1 MVATLVRLRWRLTLN
16 SLRVNVWALIGTIVG
31 ALYGL
36 GLLLALVAGA
46 IGLGGLGADAA
57 APVLAAAGALTVL
70 GWALVPLM
78 LTGVDSTLD
87 PRAMAAWTAPSRP
100 LAIGLAVA
108 AATGVPGVI
117 TGAGLLLPV
126 LVWAVAGQWGAA
138 RLALALAPAALA
150 TCVLLSRVV
159 VIGAG
164 VSTSRRGR
172 DRAGVIAVLAIL
184 LVSLAP
190 SLLNLGARLDSID
203 LEGLRTAARVAGLTP
218 FGWALAAPG
227 HLARG
232 ETAAAIGLSAAAL
245 ALPAALAPVW
255 ERVVGRVMTGPAR
268 SDAHSRAY
276 DGAAEGGA
284 QAGAGAAGVSGGPSG
299 AGAAAGTARV
309 LPWHRRLERVM
320 PSPAAAVAARCLRY
334 WRADPRYL
342 VQAISLV
349 VMPVL
354 LAVMIAMGRTSIVD
368 AGETASLAPGRAP
381 AVLLAAP
388 VLAALLSGW
397 GLHNDLAFDS
407 TALWTQVSASVR
419 GRDDRLGRIA
429 AAALWQAPVIAVLA
443 LGGGA
448 WTGLWRA
455 LPAVGG
461 LSAALYGCALA
472 WSSLTGVLLPYE
484 VNAPGDSPMKSRTSG
499 TAFIAA
505 LVQMVGMGVIG
516 LAAAP
521 VIAGFAVMAL
531 AGAWGWGWPFLAA
544 GALWGAGAAWAG
556 IAVGGRLLDSRGV
569 RILTTIRSWPGH
581 EEAR

>member
-16 SLRVNVWALIGTIVG
+16 SLRANVWALIGTIVG

-138 RLALALAPAALA
+138 LLALALAPAALA

-190 SLLNLGARLDSID
+190 ALLNLGTRLDSGVD

-232 ETAAAIGLSAAAL
+232 EAAAAIGLSAAAL

-268 SDAHSRAY
+268 SDARSRAY
-276 DGAAEGGA
+276 DGAAQEGGA
-284 QAGAGAAGVSGGPSG
+284 QAGGAQ
-299 AGAAAGTARV
+299 AGAAAGVSRV
-309 LPWHRRLERVM
+309 LPWHRRLEGIM

-349 VMPVL
+349 ITPVL
-354 LAVMIAMGRTSIVD
+354 LAVMIALGRTSIVD

-388 VLAALLSGW
+388 VLTALLSGW

-419 GRDDRLGRIA
+419 GRDDRLGRIV
-429 AAALWQAPVIAVLA
+429 AAALWQTPVIAVLA

-499 TAFIAA
+499 TALIAV

-544 GALWGAGAAWAG
+544 GVLWGAGATWAG

-569 RILTTIRSWPGH
+569 RILTAIRSWPGH

>member
-16 SLRVNVWALIGTIVG
+16 SLRANVWALIGTIVG

-46 IGLGGLGADAA
+46 IGLGGLGPDAA

-138 RLALALAPAALA
+138 LLALALAPAALA

-184 LVSLAP
+184 LVSLMP
-190 SLLNLGARLDSID
+190 SLLNLVARFDSID

-232 ETAAAIGLSAAAL
+232 EATAAIGLSAAAL

-255 ERVVGRVMTGPAR
+255 GRVVGRVMTGPAR
-268 SDAHSRAY
+268 SNARSRAY
-276 DGAAEGGA
+276 DGAAEE
-284 QAGAGAAGVSGGPSG
+284 GAGGTGG
-299 AGAAAGTARV
+299 AGAAAGASRV
-309 LPWHRRLERVM
+309 LPWHRRLEGIM

-419 GRDDRLGRIA
+419 GRDDRLGRIV
-429 AAALWQAPVIAVLA
+429 AAALWQTPVIAVLA

-499 TAFIAA
+499 TALIAA

-544 GALWGAGAAWAG
+544 GVLWGAGAAWAG

>member
-1 MVATLVRLRWRLTLN
+1 MVATLVRLRWCLTLN
-16 SLRVNVWALIGTIVG
+16 SLRANVWALIGTIVG

-138 RLALALAPAALA
+138 LA

-232 ETAAAIGLSAAAL
+232 EAAAAIGLSAAAL

-284 QAGAGAAGVSGGPSG
+284 QAGAG
-299 AGAAAGTARV
+299 AAGTARV

>member
-1 MVATLVRLRWRLTLN
+1 MVATLVRLKWRLTLN
-16 SLRVNVWALIGTIVG
+16 SLKNNIWALIGTAVG
-31 ALYGL
+31 TLYGL

-46 IGLGGLGADAA
+46 IGLGRLGADTA

-70 GWALVPLM
+70 GWTLVPLM

-100 LAIGLAVA
+100 LVIGLAVA
-108 AATGVPGVI
+108 AATGVPGLF

-138 RLALALAPAALA
+138 LLALALAPAALA

-172 DRAGVIAVLAIL
+172 DRAGVIAVLAVF

-190 SLLNLGARLDSID
+190 SLLNLGAWLDSGIGPQ
-203 LEGLRTAARVAGLTP
+203 GLRTAARVAGLTP

-232 ETAAAIGLSAAAL
+232 EAVAAIGLAAAAL

-255 ERVVGRVMTGPAR
+255 GRVVGRVMTGPAR
-268 SDAHSRAY
+268 SDARSRAY
-276 DGAAEGGA
+276 DGAAQGGA
-284 QAGAGAAGVSGGPSG
+284 QAGAGGGGAAS
-299 AGAAAGTARV
+299 AAAGAARV
-309 LPWHRRLERVM
+309 LPWHRRLERIM

-334 WRADPRYL
+334 WRTDPRYL
-342 VQAISLV
+342 VQVITLV

-354 LAVMIAMGRTSIVD
+354 TPVMIALGRASAIDV
-368 AGETASLAPGRAP
+368 GETSLAPGRAP

-388 VLAALLSGW
+388 ALAALLCGW

-419 GRDDRLGRIA
+419 GRDDRLGRLA
-429 AAALWQAPVIAVLA
+429 AAALWQGPVIAVLA
-443 LGGGA
+443 LVGGA
-448 WTGLWRA
+448 WTGLWHA

-461 LSAALYGCALA
+461 LSAAIYGCALA
-472 WSSLTGVLLPYE
+472 WSSLTSALLPYE
-484 VNAPGDSPMKSRTSG
+484 ANAPGDSPMKSRTSG
-499 TAFIAA
+499 TAFLAA
-505 LVQMVGMGVIG
+505 LVQMVGMGVIC

-521 VIAGFAVMAL
+521 VVAGFTAAAL
-531 AGAWGWGWPFLAA
+531 AGAWDWGWPLLAG

-556 IAVGGRLLDSRGV
+556 VVVGGRLLDSRGV
-569 RILTTIRSWPGH
+569 RILTAIRSWPGH
-581 EEAR
+581 EQAR

>member
-16 SLRVNVWALIGTIVG
+16 SLRANVWALIGTIVG

-36 GLLLALVAGA
+36 GLLIALVAGA
-46 IGLGGLGADAA
+46 IGLGGLGPDAA

-138 RLALALAPAALA
+138 LLALALAPAALA

-184 LVSLAP
+184 LVSLMP
-190 SLLNLGARLDSID
+190 SLLNLVARFDSID

-232 ETAAAIGLSAAAL
+232 EAAAAIGLSAAAL

-268 SDAHSRAY
+268 SDARSRAY
-276 DGAAEGGA
+276 DGAAEE
-284 QAGAGAAGVSGGPSG
+284 GAGGTGG
-299 AGAAAGTARV
+299 AGAAAGASRV
-309 LPWHRRLERVM
+309 LPWHRRLEGIM

-349 VMPVL
+349 IMPVL

-388 VLAALLSGW
+388 VLTALLSGW

-419 GRDDRLGRIA
+419 GRDDRLGRIV
-429 AAALWQAPVIAVLA
+429 AAALWQTPVIAVLA

-499 TAFIAA
+499 TALIAV

-544 GALWGAGAAWAG
+544 GVLWGAGAAWAG

>member
-16 SLRVNVWALIGTIVG
+16 SLRANVWALIGTVVG

-138 RLALALAPAALA
+138 LLALALAPAALA

-172 DRAGVIAVLAIL
+172 DRAGVTAVLAIL

-190 SLLNLGARLDSID
+190 ALLNLGTRLDSGVD

-232 ETAAAIGLSAAAL
+232 EAAAAIGLSAAAL

-255 ERVVGRVMTGPAR
+255 ERVVGRVMTSPAR
-268 SDAHSRAY
+268 SNARSRAY
-276 DGAAEGGA
+276 DGAAQEGGA
-284 QAGAGAAGVSGGPSG
+284 QAGGAQAGA
-299 AGAAAGTARV
+299 AGAAAGVSRV
-309 LPWHRRLERVM
+309 LPWHRRLEGIM

-349 VMPVL
+349 ITPVL
-354 LAVMIAMGRTSIVD
+354 LAVMIALGRTSIVD

-388 VLAALLSGW
+388 VLTALLSGW

-419 GRDDRLGRIA
+419 GRDDRLGRIV
-429 AAALWQAPVIAVLA
+429 AAALWQTPVIAVLA

-499 TAFIAA
+499 TALIAV

-544 GALWGAGAAWAG
+544 GVLWGAGATWAG

-569 RILTTIRSWPGH
+569 RILTAIRSWPGH

>member
-16 SLRVNVWALIGTIVG
+16 SLRANVWALIGTIVG

-36 GLLLALVAGA
+36 GLLIALVAGA
-46 IGLGGLGADAA
+46 IGLGGLGPDAA

-138 RLALALAPAALA
+138 LLALALAPAALA

-184 LVSLAP
+184 LVSLMP
-190 SLLNLGARLDSID
+190 SLLNLVARFDSID

-232 ETAAAIGLSAAAL
+232 EATAAIGLSAAAL

-268 SDAHSRAY
+268 SNARSRAY
-276 DGAAEGGA
+276 DGAAEEG
-284 QAGAGAAGVSGGPSG
+284 AGAGGTGG
-299 AGAAAGTARV
+299 AGAAAGASRV
-309 LPWHRRLERVM
+309 LPWHRRLEGIM

-349 VMPVL
+349 IMPVL

-419 GRDDRLGRIA
+419 GRDDRLGRIV
-429 AAALWQAPVIAVLA
+429 AAALWQTPVIAVLA

-499 TAFIAA
+499 TALIAA

-544 GALWGAGAAWAG
+544 GVLWGAGAAWAG

>member
-16 SLRVNVWALIGTIVG
+16 SLRANVWALIGTIVG

-36 GLLLALVAGA
+36 GLLLVLVAGA

-138 RLALALAPAALA
+138 LLALALAPAALA

-190 SLLNLGARLDSID
+190 ALLNLGTRLDSGVD

-232 ETAAAIGLSAAAL
+232 EAAAAIGLSAAAL

-268 SDAHSRAY
+268 SNARSRAY
-276 DGAAEGGA
+276 DGAAQEGGA
-284 QAGAGAAGVSGGPSG
+284 QAGGAQ
-299 AGAAAGTARV
+299 AGAAAGVSRV
-309 LPWHRRLERVM
+309 LPWHRRLEGIM

-349 VMPVL
+349 ITPVL
-354 LAVMIAMGRTSIVD
+354 LAVMIALGRTSIVD

-388 VLAALLSGW
+388 VLTALLSGW

-419 GRDDRLGRIA
+419 GRDDRLGRIV
-429 AAALWQAPVIAVLA
+429 AAALWQTPVIAVLA

-499 TAFIAA
+499 TALIAV

-544 GALWGAGAAWAG
+544 GVLWGAGATWAG

-569 RILTTIRSWPGH
+569 RILTAIRSWPGH

>member
-16 SLRVNVWALIGTIVG
+16 SLRANVWALIGTVVG

-138 RLALALAPAALA
+138 LLALALAPAALA

-190 SLLNLGARLDSID
+190 ALLNLGTRLDSGID

-232 ETAAAIGLSAAAL
+232 EAAAAIGLSAAAL

-268 SDAHSRAY
+268 SDARSRAY
-276 DGAAEGGA
+276 DGAAQAGGAQAGGA
-284 QAGAGAAGVSGGPSG
+284 QAGA
-299 AGAAAGTARV
+299 AGAAAGVSRV
-309 LPWHRRLERVM
+309 LPWHRRLEGIM

-342 VQAISLV
+342 VQAISLAIT
-349 VMPVL
+349 PVL
-354 LAVMIAMGRTSIVD
+354 LAVIIALGRTSIVD

-388 VLAALLSGW
+388 VLTALLSGW

-419 GRDDRLGRIA
+419 GRDDRLGRIV
-429 AAALWQAPVIAVLA
+429 AAALWQTPVIAVLA

-499 TAFIAA
+499 TALIAV

-544 GALWGAGAAWAG
+544 GVLWGAGATWAG

-569 RILTTIRSWPGH
+569 RILTAIRSWPGH

>member
-138 RLALALAPAALA
+138 LLALALAPAALA

-190 SLLNLGARLDSID
+190 ALLNLGTRLDSGID

-232 ETAAAIGLSAAAL
+232 EAAAAIGLSAAAL

-268 SDAHSRAY
+268 SNARSRAY
-276 DGAAEGGA
+276 DGAAQEGGA
-284 QAGAGAAGVSGGPSG
+284 QAGAAGVS
-299 AGAAAGTARV
+299 RV
-309 LPWHRRLERVM
+309 LPWHRRLEGIM

-388 VLAALLSGW
+388 VLTALLSGW

-419 GRDDRLGRIA
+419 GRDDRLGRIV
-429 AAALWQAPVIAVLA
+429 AAALWQTPVIAVLA

-499 TAFIAA
+499 TALIAV

-544 GALWGAGAAWAG
+544 GVLWGAGATWAG

-569 RILTTIRSWPGH
+569 RILTAIRSWPGH

>member
-16 SLRVNVWALIGTIVG
+16 SLRANVWALIGTIVG

-36 GLLLALVAGA
+36 GLLIALVAGA
-46 IGLGGLGADAA
+46 IGLGGLGPDAA

-138 RLALALAPAALA
+138 LLALALAPAALA

-184 LVSLAP
+184 LVSLMP
-190 SLLNLGARLDSID
+190 SLLNLVARFDSID

-232 ETAAAIGLSAAAL
+232 EATAAIGLSAAAL
-245 ALPAALAPVW
+245 ALPAALAPAW
-255 ERVVGRVMTGPAR
+255 GRVVGRVMTGPAR
-268 SDAHSRAY
+268 SNARSRAY
-276 DGAAEGGA
+276 DGAAEEG
-284 QAGAGAAGVSGGPSG
+284 AGAGGTGG
-299 AGAAAGTARV
+299 AGAAAGASRV
-309 LPWHRRLERVM
+309 LPWHRRLEGIM

-349 VMPVL
+349 IMPVL

-419 GRDDRLGRIA
+419 GRDDRLGRIV
-429 AAALWQAPVIAVLA
+429 AAALWQTPVIAVLA

-499 TAFIAA
+499 TALIAA

-544 GALWGAGAAWAG
+544 GVLWGAGAAWAG

>member
-16 SLRVNVWALIGTIVG
+16 SLRANVWALIGTIVG

-138 RLALALAPAALA
+138 LLALALAPAALA

-172 DRAGVIAVLAIL
+172 DRAGVTAVLAIL

-190 SLLNLGARLDSID
+190 ALLNLGTRLGSGVD

-232 ETAAAIGLSAAAL
+232 EAAAAIGLSAAAL

-268 SDAHSRAY
+268 SNARSRAY
-276 DGAAEGGA
+276 DGAAQEGGA
-284 QAGAGAAGVSGGPSG
+284 QAGGAQ
-299 AGAAAGTARV
+299 AGAAAGVSRV
-309 LPWHRRLERVM
+309 LPWHRRLEGIM

-342 VQAISLV
+342 VQAISLAIT
-349 VMPVL
+349 PVL
-354 LAVMIAMGRTSIVD
+354 LAVIIALGRTSIVD

-388 VLAALLSGW
+388 VLTALLSGW

-419 GRDDRLGRIA
+419 GRDDRLGRIV
-429 AAALWQAPVIAVLA
+429 AAALWQTPVIAVLA

-499 TAFIAA
+499 TALIAV

-544 GALWGAGAAWAG
+544 GVLWGAGATWAG

-569 RILTTIRSWPGH
+569 RILTAIRSWPGH

>member
-1 MVATLVRLRWRLTLN
+1 MVATLVRLKWRLTLN
-16 SLRVNVWALIGTIVG
+16 SLKNNIWALIGTAVG
-31 ALYGL
+31 TLYGL

-46 IGLGGLGADAA
+46 IGLGRLGADTA

-70 GWALVPLM
+70 GWTLVPLM

-100 LAIGLAVA
+100 LVIGLAVA
-108 AATGVPGVI
+108 AATGVPGLF

-138 RLALALAPAALA
+138 LLALALAPAALA

-172 DRAGVIAVLAIL
+172 DRAGVIAVLVVF

-190 SLLNLGARLDSID
+190 SLLNLGARLDSGIGPQ
-203 LEGLRTAARVAGLTP
+203 GLRTAARVAGLTP

-232 ETAAAIGLSAAAL
+232 EAVAAIGLAAAAL

-255 ERVVGRVMTGPAR
+255 GRVVGRVMTGPAR
-268 SDAHSRAY
+268 SDARSRAY
-276 DGAAEGGA
+276 DGGA
-284 QAGAGAAGVSGGPSG
+284 QADAGGGG
-299 AGAAAGTARV
+299 AGAAAGAARV
-309 LPWHRRLERVM
+309 LPWHRRLERIM

-334 WRADPRYL
+334 WRTDPRYL
-342 VQAISLV
+342 VQVITLV

-354 LAVMIAMGRTSIVD
+354 TPVMIALGRASAIDV
-368 AGETASLAPGRAP
+368 GETSLAPGRAS

-388 VLAALLSGW
+388 ALAALLCGW

-419 GRDDRLGRIA
+419 GRDDRLGRLA
-429 AAALWQAPVIAVLA
+429 AAALWQGPVIVVLA
-443 LGGGA
+443 LVGGV
-448 WTGLWRA
+448 WTGLWHA

-461 LSAALYGCALA
+461 LSAAIYGCALA
-472 WSSLTGVLLPYE
+472 WSSLTSALLPYE
-484 VNAPGDSPMKSRTSG
+484 ANAPGDSPMKSRTSG
-499 TAFIAA
+499 TAFLAA
-505 LVQMVGMGVIG
+505 LVQMVGMGVIC

-521 VIAGFAVMAL
+521 VVAGFTAAAL
-531 AGAWGWGWPFLAA
+531 AGAWDWGWPLLAG

-556 IAVGGRLLDSRGV
+556 AVVGGRLLDSRGV
-569 RILTTIRSWPGH
+569 RILTAIRSWPGH
-581 EEAR
+581 EQAR

>member
-16 SLRVNVWALIGTIVG
+16 SLRANVWALIGTIVG

-138 RLALALAPAALA
+138 LLALALAPAALA

-190 SLLNLGARLDSID
+190 ALLNLGTRLGSGVD

-232 ETAAAIGLSAAAL
+232 EAAAAIGLSAAAL

-268 SDAHSRAY
+268 SNARSRAY
-276 DGAAEGGA
+276 DGAAQEGAA
-284 QAGAGAAGVSGGPSG
+284 QAGA
-299 AGAAAGTARV
+299 AGAAAGVSRV
-309 LPWHRRLERVM
+309 LPWHRRLEGIM

-342 VQAISLV
+342 VQAISLAIT
-349 VMPVL
+349 PVL
-354 LAVMIAMGRTSIVD
+354 LAVIIALGRTSIVD

-388 VLAALLSGW
+388 VLTALLSGW

-419 GRDDRLGRIA
+419 GRDDRLGRIV
-429 AAALWQAPVIAVLA
+429 AAALWQTPVIAVLA

-499 TAFIAA
+499 TALIAV

-544 GALWGAGAAWAG
+544 GVLWGAGATWAG

-569 RILTTIRSWPGH
+569 RILTAIRSWPGH

>member
-16 SLRVNVWALIGTIVG
+16 SLRANVWALIGTIVG

-138 RLALALAPAALA
+138 LLALALAPAALA

-190 SLLNLGARLDSID
+190 ALLNLGTRLDSGVD

-232 ETAAAIGLSAAAL
+232 EAAAAIGLSAAAL

-268 SDAHSRAY
+268 SDARSRAY
-276 DGAAEGGA
+276 DGAAQEGGA
-284 QAGAGAAGVSGGPSG
+284 QAGA
-299 AGAAAGTARV
+299 AGAAAGVSRV
-309 LPWHRRLERVM
+309 LPWHRRLEGIM

-349 VMPVL
+349 ITPVL
-354 LAVMIAMGRTSIVD
+354 LAVMIALGRTSIVD

-388 VLAALLSGW
+388 VLTALLSGW

-419 GRDDRLGRIA
+419 GRDDRLGRIV
-429 AAALWQAPVIAVLA
+429 AAALWQTPVIAVLA

-499 TAFIAA
+499 TALIAV

-544 GALWGAGAAWAG
+544 GVLWGAGATWAG

-569 RILTTIRSWPGH
+569 RILTAIRSWPGH

>member
-16 SLRVNVWALIGTIVG
+16 SLRANVWALIGTIVG

-36 GLLLALVAGA
+36 GLLIALVAGA
-46 IGLGGLGADAA
+46 IGLGTLGPDAA

-138 RLALALAPAALA
+138 LLALALAPAALA

-184 LVSLAP
+184 LVSLMP
-190 SLLNLGARLDSID
+190 SLLNLVARFDSID

-232 ETAAAIGLSAAAL
+232 EATAAIGLSAAAL

-268 SDAHSRAY
+268 SNARSRAY
-276 DGAAEGGA
+276 DGAAEEG
-284 QAGAGAAGVSGGPSG
+284 AGAGAGGTG
-299 AGAAAGTARV
+299 GDAAAGASRV
-309 LPWHRRLERVM
+309 LPWHRRLEGIM

-349 VMPVL
+349 IMPVL

-419 GRDDRLGRIA
+419 GRDDRLGRIV
-429 AAALWQAPVIAVLA
+429 AAALWQTPVIAVLA

-499 TAFIAA
+499 TALIAA

-544 GALWGAGAAWAG
+544 GVLWGAGAAWAG

>member
-16 SLRVNVWALIGTIVG
+16 SLRANVWALIGTVVG

-138 RLALALAPAALA
+138 LLALALAPAALA

-190 SLLNLGARLDSID
+190 ALLNLGTRLDSGID

-232 ETAAAIGLSAAAL
+232 EAAAAIGLSAAAL

-268 SDAHSRAY
+268 SDARSRAY
-276 DGAAEGGA
+276 DGAAQEGGA
-284 QAGAGAAGVSGGPSG
+284 QAGAAGVS
-299 AGAAAGTARV
+299 RV
-309 LPWHRRLERVM
+309 LPWHRRLEGIM

-349 VMPVL
+349 ITPVL
-354 LAVMIAMGRTSIVD
+354 LAVIIALGRTSIVD

-388 VLAALLSGW
+388 VLTALLSGW

-419 GRDDRLGRIA
+419 GRDDRLGRIV
-429 AAALWQAPVIAVLA
+429 AAALWQTPVIAVLA

-499 TAFIAA
+499 TALIAV

-544 GALWGAGAAWAG
+544 GVLWGAGATWAG

-569 RILTTIRSWPGH
+569 RILTAIRSWPGH

>member
-16 SLRVNVWALIGTIVG
+16 SLRANVWALIGTVVG

-138 RLALALAPAALA
+138 LLALALAPAALA

-190 SLLNLGARLDSID
+190 ALLNLGTRLDSGVD

-232 ETAAAIGLSAAAL
+232 EAAAAIGLSAAAL

-268 SDAHSRAY
+268 SDARSRAY
-276 DGAAEGGA
+276 DGAAQEGGA
-284 QAGAGAAGVSGGPSG
+284 QAGGAQ
-299 AGAAAGTARV
+299 AGAAAGVSRV
-309 LPWHRRLERVM
+309 LPWHRRLEGIM

-349 VMPVL
+349 ITPVL
-354 LAVMIAMGRTSIVD
+354 LAVMIALGRTSIVD

-388 VLAALLSGW
+388 VLTALLSGW

-419 GRDDRLGRIA
+419 GRDDRLGRIV
-429 AAALWQAPVIAVLA
+429 AAALWQTPVIAVLA

-499 TAFIAA
+499 TALIAV

-544 GALWGAGAAWAG
+544 GVLWGAGATWAG

-569 RILTTIRSWPGH
+569 RILTAIRSWPGH

>member
-1 MVATLVRLRWRLTLN
+1 MVATLVRLKWRLTLN
-16 SLRVNVWALIGTIVG
+16 SLKNNIWALIGTAVG
-31 ALYGL
+31 TLYGL

-46 IGLGGLGADAA
+46 IGLGRLGADTA

-70 GWALVPLM
+70 GWTLVPLM

-100 LAIGLAVA
+100 LVIGLAVA
-108 AATGVPGVI
+108 AATGVPGLL

-138 RLALALAPAALA
+138 LLALALAPAALA

-172 DRAGVIAVLAIL
+172 DRAGVIAVLAVF

-190 SLLNLGARLDSID
+190 SLLNLGARLDSGIGPQ
-203 LEGLRTAARVAGLTP
+203 GLRTAARVAGLTP

-232 ETAAAIGLSAAAL
+232 EAVAAIGLAAAAL

-255 ERVVGRVMTGPAR
+255 GRVVGRVMTGPAR
-268 SDAHSRAY
+268 SDARSRAY
-276 DGAAEGGA
+276 DGGA
-284 QAGAGAAGVSGGPSG
+284 QADAGGGG
-299 AGAAAGTARV
+299 AGAAAGAARV
-309 LPWHRRLERVM
+309 LPWHRRLERIM

-334 WRADPRYL
+334 WRTDPRYL
-342 VQAISLV
+342 VQVITLV

-354 LAVMIAMGRTSIVD
+354 TPVMIALGRASAIDV
-368 AGETASLAPGRAP
+368 GETSLAPGRAS

-388 VLAALLSGW
+388 ALAALLCGW

-419 GRDDRLGRIA
+419 GRDDRLGRLA
-429 AAALWQAPVIAVLA
+429 AAALWQGPVIVVLA
-443 LGGGA
+443 LVGGV
-448 WTGLWRA
+448 WTGLWHA

-461 LSAALYGCALA
+461 LSAAIYGCALA
-472 WSSLTGVLLPYE
+472 WSSLTSALLPYE
-484 VNAPGDSPMKSRTSG
+484 ANAPGDSPMKSRTSG
-499 TAFIAA
+499 TAFLAA
-505 LVQMVGMGVIG
+505 LVQMVGMGVIC

-521 VIAGFAVMAL
+521 VVAGFTAAAL
-531 AGAWGWGWPFLAA
+531 AGAWDWGWPLLAG

-556 IAVGGRLLDSRGV
+556 AVVGGRLLDSRGV
-569 RILTTIRSWPGH
+569 RILTAIRSWPGH
-581 EEAR
+581 EQAR

>member
-138 RLALALAPAALA
+138 LLSLALAPAALA

-190 SLLNLGARLDSID
+190 ALLNLGTRLDSGVD

-232 ETAAAIGLSAAAL
+232 EAAAAIGLSAAAL

-268 SDAHSRAY
+268 SDARSRAY
-276 DGAAEGGA
+276 DGAAQEGGA
-284 QAGAGAAGVSGGPSG
+284 QAGAAGVS
-299 AGAAAGTARV
+299 RV
-309 LPWHRRLERVM
+309 LPWHRRLEGIM

-349 VMPVL
+349 ITPVL
-354 LAVMIAMGRTSIVD
+354 LAVMIALGRTSIVD

-388 VLAALLSGW
+388 VLTALLSGW

-419 GRDDRLGRIA
+419 GRDDRLGRIV
-429 AAALWQAPVIAVLA
+429 AAALWQTPVIAVLA

-499 TAFIAA
+499 TALIAV

-544 GALWGAGAAWAG
+544 GVLWGAGATWAG

-569 RILTTIRSWPGH
+569 RILTAIRSWPGH

>member
-1 MVATLVRLRWRLTLN
+1 MVATLVRLKWRLTLN
-16 SLRVNVWALIGTIVG
+16 SLKNNIWALIGTAVG
-31 ALYGL
+31 TLYGL

-46 IGLGGLGADAA
+46 IGLGRLGADTA

-70 GWALVPLM
+70 GWTLVPLM

-100 LAIGLAVA
+100 LVIGLAVA
-108 AATGVPGVI
+108 AATGVPGLL

-138 RLALALAPAALA
+138 LLALALAPAALA

-172 DRAGVIAVLAIL
+172 DRAGVIAVLAVF

-190 SLLNLGARLDSID
+190 SLLNLDAWLDSGIGPQ
-203 LEGLRTAARVAGLTP
+203 GLRTAARVAGLTP

-232 ETAAAIGLSAAAL
+232 EAVAAIGLAAAAL

-255 ERVVGRVMTGPAR
+255 GRVVGRVMTGPAR
-268 SDAHSRAY
+268 SDARSRAY

-284 QAGAGAAGVSGGPSG
+284 QADAGGGG
-299 AGAAAGTARV
+299 AGAAAGAARV
-309 LPWHRRLERVM
+309 LPWHRRLERIM

-334 WRADPRYL
+334 WRTDPRYL
-342 VQAISLV
+342 VQVITLV

-354 LAVMIAMGRTSIVD
+354 TPVMIALGRASAIDV
-368 AGETASLAPGRAP
+368 GETSLAPGRAS

-388 VLAALLSGW
+388 ALAALLCGW

-419 GRDDRLGRIA
+419 GRDDRLGRLA
-429 AAALWQAPVIAVLA
+429 AAALWQGPVIVVLA
-443 LGGGA
+443 LVCGA
-448 WTGLWRA
+448 WTGLWHA

-461 LSAALYGCALA
+461 LSAAIYGCALA
-472 WSSLTGVLLPYE
+472 WSSLTSALLPYE
-484 VNAPGDSPMKSRTSG
+484 ANAPGDSPMKSRTSG
-499 TAFIAA
+499 TAFLAA
-505 LVQMVGMGVIG
+505 LVQMVGMGVIC

-521 VIAGFAVMAL
+521 VVAGFTAAAL
-531 AGAWGWGWPFLAA
+531 AGAWDWGWPLLAG

-556 IAVGGRLLDSRGV
+556 AVVGGRLLDSRGV
-569 RILTTIRSWPGH
+569 RILTAIRSWPGH
-581 EEAR
+581 EQAR

>member
-16 SLRVNVWALIGTIVG
+16 SLRANVWALIGTIVG

-36 GLLLALVAGA
+36 GLLIALVAGA
-46 IGLGGLGADAA
+46 IGLGGLGPDAA

-138 RLALALAPAALA
+138 LLALALAPAALA

-184 LVSLAP
+184 LVSLMP
-190 SLLNLGARLDSID
+190 SLLNLVARFDSID

-232 ETAAAIGLSAAAL
+232 EATAAIGLSAAAL

-255 ERVVGRVMTGPAR
+255 GRVVGRVMTGPAR
-268 SDAHSRAY
+268 SNAHSRAY
-276 DGAAEGGA
+276 DGAAEEG
-284 QAGAGAAGVSGGPSG
+284 AGAGGTGG
-299 AGAAAGTARV
+299 AGAAAGASRV
-309 LPWHRRLERVM
+309 LPWHRRLEGIM

-349 VMPVL
+349 IMPVL
-354 LAVMIAMGRTSIVD
+354 LAVMIALGRTSIVD

-419 GRDDRLGRIA
+419 GRDDRLGRIV
-429 AAALWQAPVIAVLA
+429 AAALWQTPVIAVLA

-499 TAFIAA
+499 TALIAA

-544 GALWGAGAAWAG
+544 GVLWGAGAAWAG

>member
-16 SLRVNVWALIGTIVG
+16 SLRANVWALIGTIVG

-36 GLLLALVAGA
+36 GLLIALVAGA
-46 IGLGGLGADAA
+46 IGLGTLGPDAA

-138 RLALALAPAALA
+138 LLALALAPAALA

-184 LVSLAP
+184 LVSLMP
-190 SLLNLGARLDSID
+190 SLLNLVARFDSID

-232 ETAAAIGLSAAAL
+232 EATAAIGLSAAAL

-255 ERVVGRVMTGPAR
+255 GRVVGRVMTGPAR
-268 SDAHSRAY
+268 SNAHSRAY
-276 DGAAEGGA
+276 DGAAEEG
-284 QAGAGAAGVSGGPSG
+284 AGAGGTGG
-299 AGAAAGTARV
+299 ADAAAGASRV
-309 LPWHRRLERVM
+309 LPWHRRLEGIM

-349 VMPVL
+349 IMPVL

-419 GRDDRLGRIA
+419 GRDDRLGRIV
-429 AAALWQAPVIAVLA
+429 AAALWQTPVIAVLA

-499 TAFIAA
+499 TALIAA

-544 GALWGAGAAWAG
+544 GVLWGAGAAWAG

>member
-16 SLRVNVWALIGTIVG
+16 SLRANVWALIGTIVG

-138 RLALALAPAALA
+138 LLALALAPAALA

-190 SLLNLGARLDSID
+190 ALLNLGTRLDSGVD

-232 ETAAAIGLSAAAL
+232 EAAAAIGLSAAAL

-268 SDAHSRAY
+268 SNARSRAY
-276 DGAAEGGA
+276 DGAAQEGGA
-284 QAGAGAAGVSGGPSG
+284 QAGAAGVS
-299 AGAAAGTARV
+299 RV
-309 LPWHRRLERVM
+309 LPWHRRLEGIM

-349 VMPVL
+349 ITPVL
-354 LAVMIAMGRTSIVD
+354 LAVMIALGRTSIVD

-388 VLAALLSGW
+388 VLTALLSGW

-419 GRDDRLGRIA
+419 GRDDRLGRIV
-429 AAALWQAPVIAVLA
+429 AAALWQTPVIAVLA

-499 TAFIAA
+499 TVLIAV

-544 GALWGAGAAWAG
+544 GVLWGAGATWAG

-569 RILTTIRSWPGH
+569 RILTAIRSWPGH

>member
-16 SLRVNVWALIGTIVG
+16 SLRANVWALIGTIVG

-138 RLALALAPAALA
+138 LLALALAPAALA

-190 SLLNLGARLDSID
+190 ALLNLGTRLDSGID

-232 ETAAAIGLSAAAL
+232 EAAAAIGLSAAAL

-268 SDAHSRAY
+268 SDARSRAY
-276 DGAAEGGA
+276 DGAAQAGGA
-284 QAGAGAAGVSGGPSG
+284 QAGAVDAAAGVS
-299 AGAAAGTARV
+299 RV
-309 LPWHRRLERVM
+309 LPWHRRLEGIM

-342 VQAISLV
+342 VQAISLAIT
-349 VMPVL
+349 PVL
-354 LAVMIAMGRTSIVD
+354 LAVIIALGRTSIVD

-388 VLAALLSGW
+388 VLTALLSGW

-419 GRDDRLGRIA
+419 GRDDRLGRIV
-429 AAALWQAPVIAVLA
+429 AAALWQTPVIAVLA

-499 TAFIAA
+499 TALIAV

-544 GALWGAGAAWAG
+544 GVLWGAGATWAG

-569 RILTTIRSWPGH
+569 RILTAIRSWPGH

>member
-1 MVATLVRLRWRLTLN
+1 MVATLVRLKWRLTLN
-16 SLRVNVWALIGTIVG
+16 SLKNNIWALIGTAVG
-31 ALYGL
+31 TLYGL

-46 IGLGGLGADAA
+46 IGLGRLGADTA

-70 GWALVPLM
+70 GWTLVPLM

-138 RLALALAPAALA
+138 LLALALAPAALA

-232 ETAAAIGLSAAAL
+232 EAAAAIGLSAAAL

-255 ERVVGRVMTGPAR
+255 GRVVGRVMTGPAR
-268 SDAHSRAY
+268 SDARSRAY

-284 QAGAGAAGVSGGPSG
+284 QAGA
-299 AGAAAGTARV
+299 ARV
-309 LPWHRRLERVM
+309 LPWHRRLERIM

-334 WRADPRYL
+334 WRTDPRYL
-342 VQAISLV
+342 VQVITLV

-354 LAVMIAMGRTSIVD
+354 TPVMIALGRASAIDV
-368 AGETASLAPGRAP
+368 GETSLAPGRAS

-388 VLAALLSGW
+388 ALAALLCGW

-419 GRDDRLGRIA
+419 GRDDRLGRLA
-429 AAALWQAPVIAVLA
+429 AAALWQGPVIVVLA
-443 LGGGA
+443 LVGGA
-448 WTGLWRA
+448 WTGLWHA

-461 LSAALYGCALA
+461 LSAAIYGCALA
-472 WSSLTGVLLPYE
+472 WSSLTSALLPYE
-484 VNAPGDSPMKSRTSG
+484 ANAPGDSPMKSRTSG
-499 TAFIAA
+499 TAFLAA
-505 LVQMVGMGVIG
+505 LVQMVGMGVIC

-521 VIAGFAVMAL
+521 VVAGFTAAAL
-531 AGAWGWGWPFLAA
+531 AGAWDWGWPLLAG

-556 IAVGGRLLDSRGV
+556 VVVGGRLLDSRGV
-569 RILTTIRSWPGH
+569 RILTAIRSWPGH

>member
-16 SLRVNVWALIGTIVG
+16 SLRANVWALIGTIVG

-138 RLALALAPAALA
+138 LLALALAPAALA

-172 DRAGVIAVLAIL
+172 DRAGVTAVLAIL

-190 SLLNLGARLDSID
+190 ALLNLGTRLGSGVD

-232 ETAAAIGLSAAAL
+232 EAAAAIGLSAAAL

-255 ERVVGRVMTGPAR
+255 ERVVGRVMTSPAR
-268 SDAHSRAY
+268 SNARSRAY
-276 DGAAEGGA
+276 DGAAQEGGA
-284 QAGAGAAGVSGGPSG
+284 QAGGAQAGA
-299 AGAAAGTARV
+299 AGAAAGVSRV
-309 LPWHRRLERVM
+309 LPWHRRLEGIM

-349 VMPVL
+349 ITPVL
-354 LAVMIAMGRTSIVD
+354 LAVMIALGRTSIVD

-388 VLAALLSGW
+388 VLTALLSGW

-419 GRDDRLGRIA
+419 GRDDRLGRIV
-429 AAALWQAPVIAVLA
+429 AAALWQTPVIAVLA

-499 TAFIAA
+499 TALIAV

-544 GALWGAGAAWAG
+544 GVLWGAGATWAG

-569 RILTTIRSWPGH
+569 RILTAIRSWPGH

>member
-1 MVATLVRLRWRLTLN
+1 MVATLVRLKWRLTLN
-16 SLRVNVWALIGTIVG
+16 SLKNNIWALIGTAVG
-31 ALYGL
+31 TLYGL

-46 IGLGGLGADAA
+46 IGLGRLGADTA

-70 GWALVPLM
+70 GWTLVPLM

-100 LAIGLAVA
+100 LVIGLAVA
-108 AATGVPGVI
+108 AATGVPGLL

-138 RLALALAPAALA
+138 LLALVLAPAALA

-172 DRAGVIAVLAIL
+172 DRAGVIAVLAVF

-190 SLLNLGARLDSID
+190 SLLNLGARLDSGIGPQ
-203 LEGLRTAARVAGLTP
+203 GLRTAARVAGLTP

-232 ETAAAIGLSAAAL
+232 EAVVAIGLAAAAL

-255 ERVVGRVMTGPAR
+255 GRVVGRVMTGPAR
-268 SDAHSRAY
+268 SDARSRAY

-284 QAGAGAAGVSGGPSG
+284 QAGAGGGG
-299 AGAAAGTARV
+299 AAGAAAGAARV
-309 LPWHRRLERVM
+309 LPWHRRLERIM

-334 WRADPRYL
+334 WRTDPRYL
-342 VQAISLV
+342 VQVITLV

-354 LAVMIAMGRTSIVD
+354 TPVMIALGRASAIDV
-368 AGETASLAPGRAP
+368 GETSLAPGRAS

-388 VLAALLSGW
+388 ALAALLCGW

-419 GRDDRLGRIA
+419 GRDDRLGRLA
-429 AAALWQAPVIAVLA
+429 AAALWQGPVIVVLA
-443 LGGGA
+443 LVGGA
-448 WTGLWRA
+448 WTGLWHA

-461 LSAALYGCALA
+461 LSAAIYGCALA
-472 WSSLTGVLLPYE
+472 WSSLTSALLPYE
-484 VNAPGDSPMKSRTSG
+484 ANAPGDSPMKSRTSG
-499 TAFIAA
+499 TAFLAA
-505 LVQMVGMGVIG
+505 LVQMVGMGVIC

-521 VIAGFAVMAL
+521 VVAGFTAAAL
-531 AGAWGWGWPFLAA
+531 AGAWDWGWPLLAG

-556 IAVGGRLLDSRGV
+556 VVVGGRLLDSRGV
-569 RILTTIRSWPGH
+569 RILTAIRSWPGH
-581 EEAR
+581 EQAR

>member
-138 RLALALAPAALA
+138 LLALALAPAALA

-190 SLLNLGARLDSID
+190 ALLNLGTRLDSGID

-232 ETAAAIGLSAAAL
+232 EAAAAIGLSAAAL

-268 SDAHSRAY
+268 SNARSRAY
-276 DGAAEGGA
+276 DGAAQEGGA
-284 QAGAGAAGVSGGPSG
+284 QAGGAQ
-299 AGAAAGTARV
+299 AGAAAGVSRV
-309 LPWHRRLERVM
+309 LPWHRRLEGIM

-349 VMPVL
+349 ITPVL
-354 LAVMIAMGRTSIVD
+354 LAVMIALGRTSIVD

-388 VLAALLSGW
+388 VLTALLSGW

-419 GRDDRLGRIA
+419 GRDDRLGRIV
-429 AAALWQAPVIAVLA
+429 AAALWQTPVIAVLA

-499 TAFIAA
+499 TALIAV

-521 VIAGFAVMAL
+521 VIVGFAVMAL

-544 GALWGAGAAWAG
+544 GVLWGAGATWAG

-569 RILTTIRSWPGH
+569 RILTAIRSWPGH

>member
-1 MVATLVRLRWRLTLN
+1 MVATLVRLKWRLTLN
-16 SLRVNVWALIGTIVG
+16 SLKNNIWALIGTAVG
-31 ALYGL
+31 TLYGL

-46 IGLGGLGADAA
+46 IGLGRLGADTA

-70 GWALVPLM
+70 GWTLVPLM

-100 LAIGLAVA
+100 LVIGLAVA
-108 AATGVPGVI
+108 AATGVPGLL

-138 RLALALAPAALA
+138 LLALALAPAALA

-172 DRAGVIAVLAIL
+172 DRAGVIAVLAVF

-190 SLLNLGARLDSID
+190 SLLNLDAWLDSGIGPQ
-203 LEGLRTAARVAGLTP
+203 GLRTAARVAGFTP

-232 ETAAAIGLSAAAL
+232 EAVAAIGLAAAAL

-255 ERVVGRVMTGPAR
+255 GRVVGRVMTGPAR
-268 SDAHSRAY
+268 SDARSRAY

-284 QAGAGAAGVSGGPSG
+284 QAGA
-299 AGAAAGTARV
+299 ARV
-309 LPWHRRLERVM
+309 LPWHRRLERIM

-334 WRADPRYL
+334 WRTDPRYL
-342 VQAISLV
+342 VQVITLV

-354 LAVMIAMGRTSIVD
+354 TPVMIALGRASAIDV
-368 AGETASLAPGRAP
+368 GETSLAPGRAS

-388 VLAALLSGW
+388 ALAALLCGW

-419 GRDDRLGRIA
+419 GRDDRLGRLA
-429 AAALWQAPVIAVLA
+429 AAALWQGPVIAVLA
-443 LGGGA
+443 LVGGA
-448 WTGLWRA
+448 WTGLWHA

-461 LSAALYGCALA
+461 LSAAIYGCALA
-472 WSSLTGVLLPYE
+472 WSSLTSALLPYE
-484 VNAPGDSPMKSRTSG
+484 ANAPGDSPMKSRTSG
-499 TAFIAA
+499 TAFLAA
-505 LVQMVGMGVIG
+505 LVQMVGMGVIC

-521 VIAGFAVMAL
+521 VVAGFTAAAL
-531 AGAWGWGWPFLAA
+531 AGAWDWGWPLLAG

-556 IAVGGRLLDSRGV
+556 VVVGGRLLDSRGV
-569 RILTTIRSWPGH
+569 RILTAIRSWPGH
-581 EEAR
+581 EQAR

>member
-1 MVATLVRLRWRLTLN
+1 MVATLVRLKWRLTLN
-16 SLRVNVWALIGTIVG
+16 SLKNNIWALIGTAVG
-31 ALYGL
+31 TLYGL

-46 IGLGGLGADAA
+46 IGLGRLGADTA

-70 GWALVPLM
+70 GWTLVPLM

-100 LAIGLAVA
+100 LVIGLAVA
-108 AATGVPGVI
+108 AATGVPGLL

-138 RLALALAPAALA
+138 LLALALAPAALA

-172 DRAGVIAVLAIL
+172 DRAGVIAVLAVF

-190 SLLNLGARLDSID
+190 SLLNLGARLDSGIGPQ
-203 LEGLRTAARVAGLTP
+203 GLRTAARVAGLTP

-232 ETAAAIGLSAAAL
+232 EAVAAIGLAAAAL

-255 ERVVGRVMTGPAR
+255 GRVVGRVMTGPAR
-268 SDAHSRAY
+268 SDARSRAY

-284 QAGAGAAGVSGGPSG
+284 QADAGGGG
-299 AGAAAGTARV
+299 AGAAAGAARV
-309 LPWHRRLERVM
+309 LPWHRRLERIM

-334 WRADPRYL
+334 WRTDPRYL
-342 VQAISLV
+342 VQVITLV

-354 LAVMIAMGRTSIVD
+354 TPVMIALGRASAIDV
-368 AGETASLAPGRAP
+368 GETSLALGRAS

-388 VLAALLSGW
+388 ALAALLCGW

-419 GRDDRLGRIA
+419 GRDDRLGRLA
-429 AAALWQAPVIAVLA
+429 AAALWQGPVIVVLA
-443 LGGGA
+443 LVGGA
-448 WTGLWRA
+448 WTGLWHA

-461 LSAALYGCALA
+461 LSAAIYGCALA
-472 WSSLTGVLLPYE
+472 WSSLTSALLPYE
-484 VNAPGDSPMKSRTSG
+484 ANAPGDSPMKSRTSG
-499 TAFIAA
+499 TAFLAA
-505 LVQMVGMGVIG
+505 LVQMVGMGVIC

-521 VIAGFAVMAL
+521 VVAGFTAAAL
-531 AGAWGWGWPFLAA
+531 AGAWDWGWPLLAG

-556 IAVGGRLLDSRGV
+556 VVVGGRLLDSRGV
-569 RILTTIRSWPGH
+569 RILTAIRSWPGH
-581 EEAR
+581 EQAR

>member
-16 SLRVNVWALIGTIVG
+16 SLRANVWALIGTIVG

-138 RLALALAPAALA
+138 LLALALAPAALA

-232 ETAAAIGLSAAAL
+232 EAVAAIGLAAAAL

-255 ERVVGRVMTGPAR
+255 GRVVGRVMTGPAR
-268 SDAHSRAY
+268 SDARSRAY
-276 DGAAEGGA
+276 DGAAQGGAHAGEGG
-284 QAGAGAAGVSGGPSG
+284 GG
-299 AGAAAGTARV
+299 AGAAAGGARV
-309 LPWHRRLERVM
+309 LPWHRRLERIM

-334 WRADPRYL
+334 WRTDPRYL
-342 VQAISLV
+342 VQVITLV

-354 LAVMIAMGRTSIVD
+354 TPVMIALGRASAINV
-368 AGETASLAPGRAP
+368 GETSLAPGRAS

-388 VLAALLSGW
+388 ALAALLCGW

-419 GRDDRLGRIA
+419 GRDDRLGRLA
-429 AAALWQAPVIAVLA
+429 AAALWQGPVIVVLA
-443 LGGGA
+443 LVGGA
-448 WTGLWRA
+448 WTGLWHA

-461 LSAALYGCALA
+461 LSAAIYGCALA
-472 WSSLTGVLLPYE
+472 WSSLTSALLPYE
-484 VNAPGDSPMKSRTSG
+484 ANAPGDSPMKSRTSG
-499 TAFIAA
+499 TAFLAA
-505 LVQMVGMGVIG
+505 LVQMVGMGVIC

-521 VIAGFAVMAL
+521 VVAGFTAAAL
-531 AGAWGWGWPFLAA
+531 AGAWDWGWPLLAG

-556 IAVGGRLLDSRGV
+556 VVVGGRLLDSRGV
-569 RILTTIRSWPGH
+569 RILTAIRSWPGH
-581 EEAR
+581 EQAR

>member
-16 SLRVNVWALIGTIVG
+16 SLRANVWALIGTIVG

-36 GLLLALVAGA
+36 GLLIALVAGA

-138 RLALALAPAALA
+138 LLALALAPAALA

-184 LVSLAP
+184 LVSLMP
-190 SLLNLGARLDSID
+190 SLLNLVARFDSID

-232 ETAAAIGLSAAAL
+232 EATAAIGLSAAAL

-255 ERVVGRVMTGPAR
+255 GRVVGRVMTGPAR
-268 SDAHSRAY
+268 SNARSRAY
-276 DGAAEGGA
+276 DGAAEE
-284 QAGAGAAGVSGGPSG
+284 GAGGTGG
-299 AGAAAGTARV
+299 AGAAAGASRV
-309 LPWHRRLERVM
+309 LPWHRRLEGIM

-349 VMPVL
+349 IMPVL

-544 GALWGAGAAWAG
+544 GVLWGAGAAWAG

>member
-1 MVATLVRLRWRLTLN
+1 M
-16 SLRVNVWALIGTIVG
+16 
-31 ALYGL
+31 
-36 GLLLALVAGA
+36 
-46 IGLGGLGADAA
+46 AD
-57 APVLAAAGALTVL
+57 PE
-70 GWALVPLM
+70 
-78 LTGVDSTLD
+78 DD
-87 PRAMAAWTAPSRP
+87 PYPTR
-100 LAIGLAVA
+100 
-108 AATGVPGVI
+108 
-117 TGAGLLLPV
+117 
-126 LVWAVAGQWGAA
+126 
-138 RLALALAPAALA
+138 
-150 TCVLLSRVV
+150 
-159 VIGAG
+159 
-164 VSTSRRGR
+164 
-172 DRAGVIAVLAIL
+172 
-184 LVSLAP
+184 
-190 SLLNLGARLDSID
+190 
-203 LEGLRTAARVAGLTP
+203 
-218 FGWALAAPG
+218 
-227 HLARG
+227 
-232 ETAAAIGLSAAAL
+232 
-245 ALPAALAPVW
+245 
-255 ERVVGRVMTGPAR
+255 
-268 SDAHSRAY
+268 
-276 DGAAEGGA
+276 GGA
-284 QAGAGAAGVSGGPSG
+284 VEAADCEDGAGAAAPDGTAGADGATGADGAAACGNG

-309 LPWHRRLERVM
+309 LPWHRRLEGIM

-569 RILTTIRSWPGH
+569 RVLTTIRSWPGH

>member
-1 MVATLVRLRWRLTLN
+1 MVATLVRLKWRLTLN
-16 SLRVNVWALIGTIVG
+16 SLKNNIWALIGTAVG
-31 ALYGL
+31 TLYGL

-46 IGLGGLGADAA
+46 IGLGRLGADTA

-70 GWALVPLM
+70 GWTLVPLM

-100 LAIGLAVA
+100 LVIGLAVA
-108 AATGVPGVI
+108 AATGVPGLL

-138 RLALALAPAALA
+138 LLALALAPAALA

-190 SLLNLGARLDSID
+190 SLLNLGAQLDSID

-255 ERVVGRVMTGPAR
+255 ERVVGRVMTGPVR

-284 QAGAGAAGVSGGPSG
+284 QAGAG
-299 AGAAAGTARV
+299 AAGTARV

-334 WRADPRYL
+334 WRTDPRYL
-342 VQAISLV
+342 VQVITLV

-354 LAVMIAMGRTSIVD
+354 TPVMIALGRASAIDV
-368 AGETASLAPGRAP
+368 GETSLAPGRAS

-388 VLAALLSGW
+388 ALAALLCGW

-419 GRDDRLGRIA
+419 GRDDRLGRLA
-429 AAALWQAPVIAVLA
+429 AAALWQGPVIVVLA
-443 LGGGA
+443 LVCGA
-448 WTGLWRA
+448 WTGLWHA

-461 LSAALYGCALA
+461 LSAAIYGCALA
-472 WSSLTGVLLPYE
+472 WSSLTSALLPYE
-484 VNAPGDSPMKSRTSG
+484 ANAPGDSPMKSRTSG
-499 TAFIAA
+499 TAFLAA
-505 LVQMVGMGVIG
+505 LVQMVGMGVIC

-521 VIAGFAVMAL
+521 VVAGFTAAAL
-531 AGAWGWGWPFLAA
+531 AGAWDWGWPLLAG

-569 RILTTIRSWPGH
+569 RILTAIRSWPGH
-581 EEAR
+581 EQAR

>member
-16 SLRVNVWALIGTIVG
+16 SLKANVWALIGTIVG

-36 GLLLALVAGA
+36 GLLIALVAGA
-46 IGLGGLGADAA
+46 IGLGTLGPDAA

-138 RLALALAPAALA
+138 LLALALAPAALA

-190 SLLNLGARLDSID
+190 ALLNLGTRLDSGVD

-232 ETAAAIGLSAAAL
+232 EAAAAIGLSAAAL

-268 SDAHSRAY
+268 SNARSRAY
-276 DGAAEGGA
+276 DDAAE
-284 QAGAGAAGVSGGPSG
+284 
-299 AGAAAGTARV
+299 
-309 LPWHRRLERVM
+309 E
-320 PSPAAAVAARCLRY
+320 
-334 WRADPRYL
+334 
-342 VQAISLV
+342 
-349 VMPVL
+349 
-354 LAVMIAMGRTSIVD
+354 
-368 AGETASLAPGRAP
+368 GEIGRAH
-381 AVLLAAP
+381 V
-388 VLAALLSGW
+388 
-397 GLHNDLAFDS
+397 
-407 TALWTQVSASVR
+407 
-419 GRDDRLGRIA
+419 
-429 AAALWQAPVIAVLA
+429 
-443 LGGGA
+443 
-448 WTGLWRA
+448 
-455 LPAVGG
+455 
-461 LSAALYGCALA
+461 
-472 WSSLTGVLLPYE
+472 
-484 VNAPGDSPMKSRTSG
+484 
-499 TAFIAA
+499 
-505 LVQMVGMGVIG
+505 
-516 LAAAP
+516 
-521 VIAGFAVMAL
+521 
-531 AGAWGWGWPFLAA
+531 
-544 GALWGAGAAWAG
+544 
-556 IAVGGRLLDSRGV
+556 
-569 RILTTIRSWPGH
+569 
-581 EEAR
+581 